1 VRAGEL
7 IAGRYLLEA
16 EVAMGG
22 GGRVFRAHHVADGQL
37 VAVKLMVHLAGEGA
51 ARFKRESLLLARV
64 SHPALLRY
72 HAHGVADDGT
82 PWLATE
88 WLTGED
94 LRRRL
99 SRRAQ
104 ACTLAAEQP
113 TRIVPAQLDAD
124 PVRDALDD
132 APLSLG
138 PVGVALSWQ
147 EVVTLLFRLA
157 AALGTLHAEGLVH
170 RDVKPS
176 NVFLVDGLVTQ
187 AKLIDLGA
195 ARGVAAPGDLTK
207 SGYLVGTPMYMA
219 PEQARGAA
227 HITSAADVW
236 SLGCVAYE
244 CLRGQPP
251 FRGVDLADTL
261 ARIQHDEPLSLFGLG
276 LGAPDLLLGLV
287 HRMLR
292 KEPRERPADGG
303 ALIAELEVLGD
314 VSLPR
319 SSSAVDTSLGES
331 EKRVG
336 CLLSAEPRQEG
347 ASHATAHEAFIEAG
361 LGSPTRSGSRWIAR
375 LPTSET
381 MTDQAHRAARV
392 ALRLRDSLPGWTF
405 AVTSGLYSDTEHA
418 LDAPAALLARAA
430 AGEVVIDA
438 RTASLLENRYAME
451 GSTGVYR
458 LAHAL
463 EAETARTLLGRPTR
477 TVGRRRE
484 LAMLDATWAACIDE
498 PRARVLLLTAG
509 AGVGKSRVRWEFARS
524 LRSRREPHLL
534 LSLQGDSMS
543 AGSPFSMIAPAL
555 QRAATLVPGESLEL
569 RRSKLRAMVHRA
581 MGDEPAAARVAAF
594 LGELAGVP
602 FDDSSDEALRAAR
615 ADPMLLSEQL
625 REAFVT
631 WLSAEVRRHPILVV
645 VDDLQW
651 GDRTSV
657 ALIDAALRALQESP
671 VMVLALGRP
680 EVHDVFPGLWSSH
693 SQDELRL
700 EPLGKK
706 ASAELAREVLG
717 RDGIRRE
724 GIELE
729 VRQAE
734 LTAVAERAQGNA
746 LYLEELLRAMV
757 QDGVAPATALPPTV
771 VGMVQSRME
780 SMGPEARRVLRAA
793 SVFGEAFWEGGVR
806 YLVGDAGASFGL
818 AEWLDDL
825 VRRELVSQVAESVFP
840 GEVEYRFRHSIVR
853 DSAYALL
860 TDDDRA
866 KAHRLAGQWLEWRGE
881 RDAHVL
887 ASHFDR
893 GGAASDAVRCYAR
906 AAELALEGNDL
917 DSALRST
924 ERARACGAEGPGLGA
939 LHALSASAFFWQS
952 RYPEAAS
959 EGLAALD
966 LCAPGTNQWFQACGV
981 AVVALA
987 RLGDV
992 RAFDEA
998 FARLAQASPAE
1009 GAATAHVVALS
1020 RGAFQLVFKG
1030 RLADADSILQRI
1042 GEVALAAPRLDA
1054 IARAQASH
1062 VRGARA
1068 AIVGDV
1074 ALYLHHLED
1083 AVAAFEEAGDMRNV
1097 ALERSTV
1104 GWCHAELGRFDE
1116 AIERIRANLDWCRSL
1131 RSAQAVTYAKLN
1143 LGFALERGSSSPDE
1157 ADRLLRSAAAEA
1169 AEVKNLRLEGWA
1181 RGHLASLWLRHGQPS
1196 IAEHEA
1202 RRACSLL
1209 RHAPNLYGWA
1219 LGLWA
1224 RAMLRLGRPRIA
1236 HDAAAEA
1243 VRLLE
1248 QVGGLLQGSALPRL
1262 VLAEV
1267 LAERGTLAEAIE
1279 VLQVACD
1286 HLLRHAAALTHPDAR
1301 AAFLALPEHADTF
1314 ALRERVRARLA
1325 GPGGTN
1331 APSEAGD
1338 ACG

>member
-1 VRAGEL
+1 VRAGEV

-22 GGRVFRAHHVADGQL
+22 GGRVFRARHSPDGQL
-37 VAVKLMVHLAGEGA
+37 VAVKLMAHLAGEGA

-104 ACTLAAEQP
+104 PCALAAEQP
-113 TRIVPAQLDAD
+113 TRIVPARAEAESS
-124 PVRDALDD
+124 RDELED
-132 APLSLG
+132 APLSFG
-138 PVGVALSWQ
+138 PAGVALSWP
-147 EVVTLLFRLA
+147 EVVTLLRRLA

-195 ARGVAAPGDLTK
+195 ARGVAAPGDLTR

-251 FRGVDLADTL
+251 FRGADLADTL
-261 ARIQHDEPLSLFGLG
+261 ARIQYDEPLSLFGLG

-303 ALIAELEVLGD
+303 ALLAELDVLGE
-314 VSLPR
+314 VSPP
-319 SSSAVDTSLGES
+319 SSSSRLDTSLGES

-336 CLLSAEPRQEG
+336 CLLSAEPRQQG
-347 ASHATAHEAFIEAG
+347 ASHASAEEAFSEAG
-361 LGSPTRSGSRWIAR
+361 LGSPTRRGSTWSAR
-375 LPTSET
+375 MPTSET
-381 MTDQAHRAARV
+381 MTDQAYRAARV

-405 AVTSGLYSDTEHA
+405 AVTSGVHSETEHA
-418 LDAPAALLARAA
+418 LEAPAVLLARAA

-498 PRARVLLLTAG
+498 PRARVLLLTAA
-509 AGVGKSRVRWEFARS
+509 AGVGKSRVRWEFVRA

-555 QRAATLVPGESLEL
+555 QRAATLVPGESVESC
-569 RRSKLRAMVHRA
+569 RSKLRAMVHRA
-581 MGDEPAAARVAAF
+581 MGDAPDAARVAAF
-594 LGELAGVP
+594 LGELAGVH
-602 FDDSSDEALRAAR
+602 FNDSSDEALRAAR

-625 REAFVT
+625 RSAFVA
-631 WLSAEVRRHPILVV
+631 WLSAEARRHPVLLV

-657 ALIDAALRALQESP
+657 SLIDAALRALQDSP

-680 EVHDVFPGLWSSH
+680 EVQHVFPGLWSSH
-693 SQDELRL
+693 SHDELRL

-706 ASAELAREVLG
+706 ASVELAREVLASDTLG
-717 RDGIRRE
+717 PE
-724 GIELE
+724 A
-729 VRQAE
+729 RQAAVE
-734 LTAVAERAQGNA
+734 AVAERAQGNA

-757 QDGVAPATALPPTV
+757 EEGVAPATALPPTV
-771 VGMVQSRME
+771 VGMVQARME

-793 SVFGEAFWEGGVR
+793 SVFGEAFWESGVR
-806 YLVGDAGASFGL
+806 YLVGDVGASFGL

-825 VRRELVSQVAESVFP
+825 ARRELVGPVADSVFP

-881 RDAHVL
+881 RDAHLL
-887 ASHFDR
+887 ASHFDQ
-893 GGAASDAVRCYAR
+893 GGASSDAVRCYAR

-917 DSALRST
+917 DSALRSI
-924 ERARACGAEGPGLGA
+924 ERARACGAEGPALGA
-939 LHALSASAFFWQS
+939 LRALSASAFFWQS
-952 RYPEAAS
+952 RYVEAAA
-959 EGLAALD
+959 EGLSALG
-966 LCAPGTNQWFQACGV
+966 LCPSGTNQWFQACGV

-987 RLGDV
+987 RLGDEH
-992 RAFDEA
+992 AFDEA

-1009 GAATAHVVALS
+1009 GAASAHVVALS

-1030 RLADADSILQRI
+1030 RLADADSVLQRI
-1042 GEVALAAPRLDA
+1042 SEVESAAPRLDA

-1074 ALYLHHLED
+1074 ALYLHHLEA
-1083 AVAAFEEAGDMRNV
+1083 AVAAFEEAGDVRNV

-1143 LGFALERGSSSPDE
+1143 LGFALERSASSPDE

-1209 RHAPNLYGWA
+1209 RHAPNLHGWA

-1236 HDAAAEA
+1236 HDAATEA

-1267 LAERGTLAEAIE
+1267 LAERGTLTEALLL
-1279 VLQVACD
+1279 LQVACD
-1286 HLLRHAAALTHPDAR
+1286 QLERKGEALPRADER
-1301 AAFLALPEHADTF
+1301 AAFFALPEHADTL
-1314 ALRERVRARLA
+1314 ALRERLRAQLLA
-1325 GPGGTN
+1325 QSGTS
-1331 APSEAGD
+1331 APAEAGD
-1338 ACG
+1338 PCG